1 MFDRN
6 TEMDM
11 TEGPLFKK
19 LVAYA
24 IPIMLTGIL
33 QLLFNAAD
41 LIVVGRFAG
50 RTALAAVGSTTS
62 LTNLL
67 VNVFMM
73 ISIGVSVAV
82 AQHYGAHE
90 PDEVERTVSTA
101 MLMSLLLGAAVCL
114 IGMAACKPMLKAMGS
129 PDDVIDQSVLYMRI
143 YFTGMPAFMV
153 YNFGAS
159 ALRAVGDTRRPM
171 QFLTIATSVS
181 QYISAIFVVLSL
193 VKTESCLHLDVR
205 HMRIHRDKM
214 LAILKVGLPA
224 GLQSFVFSIS
234 NVVIQSSVN
243 SFGSAA
249 MAGSAASN
257 NVEGFIYTSMNA
269 VVQSAMAFTGQNI
282 GARKFQ
288 RIGDIVRK
296 SILLQMI
303 IAGSMAVIGCAFS
316 EQLISIYAKGDAE
329 SIAWGVSRMRIIS
342 GTYFIMGISDVAV
355 GAMRGMGNSTVPMAI
370 SIFGICVLRIVWIYT
385 VFAAYRTFEM
395 LVVSYPI
402 SWIVTL
408 IAQYVCYGIVK
419 RRTIAAMQSGE
430 KSI

>member
-11 TEGPLFKK
+11 TAGPLFKK

-129 PDDVIDQSVLYMRI
+129 PDDVIDQSVLYSCICEYILPECRRLWYI
-143 YFTGMPAFMV
+143 T
-153 YNFGAS
+153 S
-159 ALRAVGDTRRPM
+159 ALLRCAPWGIPGGP
-171 QFLTIATSVS
+171 
-181 QYISAIFVVLSL
+181 
-193 VKTESCLHLDVR
+193 C
-205 HMRIHRDKM
+205 
-214 LAILKVGLPA
+214 
-224 GLQSFVFSIS
+224 SF
-234 NVVIQSSVN
+234 
-243 SFGSAA
+243 
-249 MAGSAASN
+249 
-257 NVEGFIYTSMNA
+257 
-269 VVQSAMAFTGQNI
+269 
-282 GARKFQ
+282 
-288 RIGDIVRK
+288 
-296 SILLQMI
+296 
-303 IAGSMAVIGCAFS
+303 
-316 EQLISIYAKGDAE
+316 
-329 SIAWGVSRMRIIS
+329 
-342 GTYFIMGISDVAV
+342 
-355 GAMRGMGNSTVPMAI
+355 
-370 SIFGICVLRIVWIYT
+370 
-385 VFAAYRTFEM
+385 
-395 LVVSYPI
+395 
-402 SWIVTL
+402 
-408 IAQYVCYGIVK
+408 
-419 RRTIAAMQSGE
+419 
-430 KSI
+430 

>member
-73 ISIGVSVAV
+73 ISIGVSVVV

-171 QFLTIATSVS
+171 QFLTIAGIINVILNVITVLYFNLGVAGVAIATSVS
-181 QYISAIFVVLSL
+181 QYVSAIFVVLSL

-205 HMRIHRDKM
+205 HMRIHGDKM

-224 GLQSFVFSIS
+224 GLQSLVFSIS

-243 SFGSAA
+243 SFGSAV

-269 VVQSAMAFTGQNI
+269 VV
-282 GARKFQ
+282 
-288 RIGDIVRK
+288 
-296 SILLQMI
+296 
-303 IAGSMAVIGCAFS
+303 
-316 EQLISIYAKGDAE
+316 
-329 SIAWGVSRMRIIS
+329 
-342 GTYFIMGISDVAV
+342 
-355 GAMRGMGNSTVPMAI
+355 
-370 SIFGICVLRIVWIYT
+370 
-385 VFAAYRTFEM
+385 
-395 LVVSYPI
+395 
-402 SWIVTL
+402 
-408 IAQYVCYGIVK
+408 
-419 RRTIAAMQSGE
+419 
-430 KSI
+430 

>member
-67 VNVFMM
+67 VKVFMM

-101 MLMSLLLGAAVCL
+101 MLMSVLLGAAVCL

-159 ALRAVGDTRRPM
+159 ALRAVGDN
-171 QFLTIATSVS
+171 QAAHAVFDHSGHN
-181 QYISAIFVVLSL
+181 
-193 VKTESCLHLDVR
+193 K
-205 HMRIHRDKM
+205 RDTQCHNG
-214 LAILKVGLPA
+214 A
-224 GLQSFVFSIS
+224 VF
-234 NVVIQSSVN
+234 
-243 SFGSAA
+243 
-249 MAGSAASN
+249 
-257 NVEGFIYTSMNA
+257 
-269 VVQSAMAFTGQNI
+269 
-282 GARKFQ
+282 
-288 RIGDIVRK
+288 
-296 SILLQMI
+296 
-303 IAGSMAVIGCAFS
+303 
-316 EQLISIYAKGDAE
+316 
-329 SIAWGVSRMRIIS
+329 
-342 GTYFIMGISDVAV
+342 
-355 GAMRGMGNSTVPMAI
+355 
-370 SIFGICVLRIVWIYT
+370 
-385 VFAAYRTFEM
+385 
-395 LVVSYPI
+395 
-402 SWIVTL
+402 
-408 IAQYVCYGIVK
+408 
-419 RRTIAAMQSGE
+419 QSGRGGRRH
-430 KSI
+430 SHVRFAVCIRHIRCD

>member
-143 YFTGMPAFMV
+143 YFTGMIR
-153 YNFGAS
+153 YNKF
-159 ALRAVGDTRRPM
+159 R
-171 QFLTIATSVS
+171 
-181 QYISAIFVVLSL
+181 
-193 VKTESCLHLDVR
+193 K
-205 HMRIHRDKM
+205 
-214 LAILKVGLPA
+214 LK
-224 GLQSFVFSIS
+224 
-234 NVVIQSSVN
+234 SS
-243 SFGSAA
+243 
-249 MAGSAASN
+249 
-257 NVEGFIYTSMNA
+257 
-269 VVQSAMAFTGQNI
+269 
-282 GARKFQ
+282 
-288 RIGDIVRK
+288 
-296 SILLQMI
+296 
-303 IAGSMAVIGCAFS
+303 
-316 EQLISIYAKGDAE
+316 
-329 SIAWGVSRMRIIS
+329 
-342 GTYFIMGISDVAV
+342 
-355 GAMRGMGNSTVPMAI
+355 
-370 SIFGICVLRIVWIYT
+370 
-385 VFAAYRTFEM
+385 
-395 LVVSYPI
+395 
-402 SWIVTL
+402 
-408 IAQYVCYGIVK
+408 
-419 RRTIAAMQSGE
+419 
-430 KSI
+430 